1 MPAVKLSATPTIPP
15 KKFGKEETKE
25 RLKAI
30 LDELDDLQNLLYA
43 EHKHSLLVVLQGMDA
58 SGKDGVIRDVFG
70 TMNPMGVRVQP
81 FKAPTQEE
89 ADHDFLWRIHQ
100 HAPAK
105 GMIQVFN
112 RSHYE
117 DVLVQ
122 RVHNWIDV
130 KTVYRRFEAINHFE
144 QLLERHNNT
153 HILKFYLHVS
163 AEAQM
168 QRLEERTKDPRKMWK
183 YNEKDFA
190 EAKLYKEYRKAYE
203 DVFKY
208 CNDVP
213 WIIVPADHNWYKEYL
228 IAKTVMDTLKSLKM
242 KFPKLNNGKNN
253 ADKNG

>member
-1 MPAVKLSATPTIPP
+1 MPAVKLSAIPTVPP

-25 RLKAI
+25 RLKTI
-30 LDELDDLQNLLYA
+30 LEELDDLQNLLYA

-81 FKAPTQEE
+81 FKAPTPEE

-122 RVHNWIDV
+122 RVHKWVDV
-130 KTVYRRFEAINHFE
+130 KTIYRRFDAINHFE

-213 WIIVPADHNWYKEYL
+213 WTIVPADHNWYKEYL
-228 IAKTVMDTLKSLKM
+228 IAKTVLDTLKSLKM
-242 KFPKLNNGKNN
+242 KFPKLDDVK
-253 ADKNG
+253 K